1 MIMMSTVSMNNNTQC
16 AGIMESMNQ
25 NLTTASRISI
35 VLPTTQ
41 SEGVFPSFPFGV
53 LAEVPMAPLEFNADL
68 TAPRVPG
75 TGKGRILKVAPDF
88 DAPLRW

>member
-1 MIMMSTVSMNNNTQC
+1 MIMTGMISMNNNTQC
-16 AGIMESMNQ
+16 VGGMESTNQ
-25 NLTTASRISI
+25 NITPASRISI

-53 LAEVPMAPLEFNADL
+53 LASVPMAPLEFNADV

-75 TGKGRILKVAPDF
+75 TGKDRILKVAADF
-88 DAPLRW
+88 DAPLLF